1 MEARALDENRMSKNI
16 FSKMGQ
22 QHARMVRI
30 EKEILIMQER
40 KKCQDLLSREQRG
53 FIHSNRN
60 ETQEDGRVWGQKF
73 VAVLSSD
80 SFIFLRKAESKASN

>member
-1 MEARALDENRMSKNI
+1 MGARALDENRMSKNI

-40 KKCQDLLSREQRG
+40 KKCQDLLS
-53 FIHSNRN
+53 
-60 ETQEDGRVWGQKF
+60 
-73 VAVLSSD
+73 
-80 SFIFLRKAESKASN
+80 